1 MRKYVLAAALSVMVL
16 AVGCSSD
23 SADISIEPADGAAAV
38 VTTATA
44 EEKEES
50 GEGKTDESGDEAE
63 ESLKAREEEL
73 SSLAE
78 SVKAAEESLSEAEE
92 SMQEAM
98 SSAEETA
105 EDESGEETSAVSY
118 QDLIESAAE
127 YENKEVTYTGRVIQA
142 VALDGDSV
150 QLLIA
155 VDDDDSTRMVG
166 EYGKDVLSDAL
177 AHGDTVTVKGTF
189 TGVNRYMT
197 GSGERVELPSLK
209 ISGITVDST
218 AETEPET
225 AIPETEPETVPETT
239 AVPESEAA
247 SEAAS
252 EASTE
257 ETPHVV
263 QGPIGS

>member
-38 VTTATA
+38 VITATA

-50 GEGKTDESGDEAE
+50 GEGKTDESSVEAE

-105 EDESGEETSAVSY
+105 EEESEETSAVSY
-118 QDLIESAAE
+118 QDLIGSAAE

-142 VALDGDSV
+142 VALDGDTV